1 MNLGIFGRITRS
13 TDLASLASFF
23 LFLTERGIGYRIH
36 RDYAESLAQHA
47 PFDALPHLLE
57 SRFEA
62 IASRQDFR
70 FLLSIG
76 GDGTMLDAVRL
87 VGPSAI
93 PIVGV
98 NVGRLGFLANVNQH
112 LLEQVTL
119 DLQEGAFRTE
129 ERSLLTIDSHPVP
142 LFAGSNFAFN
152 EVTVHKSNSN
162 EMIIIHAYI
171 NGEFLNSYWADGLI
185 VSTPTGSTAYSL
197 ACGGPIIAPQA
208 ASWVITPIAPHSLT
222 VRPVV
227 IPDTAVVSFE
237 LESRSGQALIALDN
251 RNELVQDSIEIAV
264 RKAEFC
270 AHLVKLPAYSYF
282 STLRDRLNWGVD
294 SRN

>member
-1 MNLGIFGRITRS
+1 MKLGFFGRITRS
-13 TDLASLASFF
+13 TDFLALADYFSF
-23 LFLTERGIGYRIH
+23 LQDRGIRYRVH
-36 RDYAESLAQHA
+36 RDYAASLAAHA
-47 PFDALPHLLE
+47 PFDGLPRLLE
-57 SRFEA
+57 AQFDA
-62 IASRQDFR
+62 IDGAGDFD
-70 FLLSIG
+70 FLFSIG

-112 LLEQVTL
+112 HLEQVTL
-119 DLQEGAFRTE
+119 DLQQGAFRTE
-129 ERSLLTIDSHPVP
+129 KRSLICIESNPGP
-142 LFAGSNFAFN
+142 LFVGSNFALN

-227 IPDTAVVSFE
+227 IPDTAVISFE

-251 RNELVQDSIEIAV
+251 RNELVQDNIEIAV
-264 RKAEFC
+264 RKADFC
-270 AHLVKLPAYSYF
+270 AHLVKLPSYSYF